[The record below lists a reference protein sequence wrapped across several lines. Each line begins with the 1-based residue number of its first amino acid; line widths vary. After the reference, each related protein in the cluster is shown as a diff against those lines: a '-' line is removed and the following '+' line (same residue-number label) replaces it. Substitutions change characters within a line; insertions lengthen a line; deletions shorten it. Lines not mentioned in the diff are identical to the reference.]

1 MLSIVLPTFNE
12 SRGGYLPRILQNL
25 AKLSDAEVI
34 VVDGGSVDDSLQLI
48 EQSVVKLIQLPNSTR
63 AARLNKGIEA
73 SNGEVILLH
82 HPRSIVGSNA
92 LKRIYETCSGNNEA
106 WGGLTHKFDA
116 EHPLLKFTS
125 WYSNRIRCDRRGIVY
140 LDHCIFFN
148 RALVVDGPLIPDVP
162 IFEDTELSKLLRK
175 KSRPVR
181 LMEVAETSAIRFQ
194 QNGMLKQAVLNQLLK
209 IAYYLK
215 LPRTRMNNTYEKGLD
230 LNN

>member
-1 MLSIVLPTFNE
+1 MLSIVLPIFNE

-34 VVDGGSVDDSLQLI
+34 VVDGGSADDSLQLI
-48 EQSVVKLIQLPNSTR
+48 EQSGVKLIQLSNSTR

-73 SNGEVILLH
+73 SNGEVIFLH
-82 HPRSIVGSNA
+82 HPRSIVSPNA
-92 LKRIYETCSGNNEA
+92 FEQIYETCSRNNEC

-116 EHPLLKFTS
+116 EHPLLNFTS
-125 WYSNRIRCDRRGIVY
+125 WYSNRIRCDRRGIIY
-140 LDHCIFFN
+140 LDHCVFFN
-148 RALVVDGPLIPDVP
+148 RALVEDGPVIPDVP

-194 QNGMLKQAVLNQLLK
+194 QNGILKQAVLNQLLK